1 MMKLYLMRHGE
12 AESFARCDADR
23 SLTQTGRA
31 AVASKAQ
38 LFPAIE
44 RLVVSPYLRA
54 LQTADLLVGEGMQV
68 THRVVDDR
76 VTPDCPLEPVINE
89 VIRSDVR
96 EQLIVAHNPLLSYLV
111 ADLVGNDA
119 RGIGLGT
126 ADVACLEADEWLPG
140 CARLLW
146 VR

>member
-12 AESFARCDADR
+12 AEAMARRDADR
-23 SLTQTGRA
+23 ALTQTGRA
-31 AVASKAQ
+31 AVANKAK
-38 LFPAIE
+38 LLPAID

-54 LQTADLLVGEGMQV
+54 LQSADILVGEGLQV

-76 VTPDCPLEPVINE
+76 VTPDCPLAPVIE
-89 VIRSDVR
+89 SVLLPDVR
-96 EQLIVAHNPLLSYLV
+96 EQMVVAHNPLLSILV
-111 ADLVGNDA
+111 AELVGDDA

-126 ADVACLEADEWLPG
+126 ADVACLEAEQWLPG
-140 CARLLW
+140 CARLIW